1 MRTVRFQ
8 VADMHCSACVMRLEG
23 LEDELEGVERVEASY
38 HRQQMEVTFDEAR
51 LPLEAIT
58 AAAAKMGY
66 PIQLIE

>member
-8 VADMHCSACVMRLEG
+8 VTDMHCAACVMRLEG

-51 LPLEAIT
+51 LTVETI
-58 AAAAKMGY
+58 AAAAAQKGY
-66 PIQLIE
+66 PIQLIA

>member
-8 VADMHCSACVMRLEG
+8 VADMHCAACVMRLEG

-51 LPLEAIT
+51 LTVETI
-58 AAAAKMGY
+58 AAAAAQKGY
-66 PIQLIE
+66 PIQLIA